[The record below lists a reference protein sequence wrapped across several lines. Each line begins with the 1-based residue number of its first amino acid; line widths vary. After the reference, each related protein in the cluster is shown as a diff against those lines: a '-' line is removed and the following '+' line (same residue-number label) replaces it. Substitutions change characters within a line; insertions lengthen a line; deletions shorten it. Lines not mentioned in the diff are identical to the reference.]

1 MATHPMRSDQRLF
14 WAQVLV
20 WFIPALWAVNFLC
33 ARLAPGV
40 VDPHVL
46 ALGRWGIA
54 GLLLGWFARHEIW
67 AERHQIWRD
76 RWQYLVL
83 GSLGMLVCGAWV
95 YWGARTTTA
104 MNIALIYA
112 TSPVLIV
119 WGSAIWLGEKMR
131 WRQVMGVALALL
143 GVVHVVVKGDW
154 GALTHFQWVQGDW
167 LIMAATLSWAGY
179 ALLQKKWT
187 CSLSSTARLAC
198 ICAAGVVTLLPF
210 ALWEW
215 GQPQSPAWSW
225 YASVLMLSVALVPGI
240 GAYWIYGWAQ
250 KNLGA
255 SRTSMTLYLGPLW
268 GALVSWCLLGESLG
282 WHHAMGCLLILPGVA
297 LVVQPAEAAKSS

>member
-83 GSLGMLVCGAWV
+83 GSLGMLVCGGQAV
-95 YWGARTTTA
+95 KLLGLFVAQGTYKAFDGVVGGCKAVGVDQ
-104 MNIALIYA
+104 
-112 TSPVLIV
+112 VLV
-119 WGSAIWLGEKMR
+119 DGG
-131 WRQVMGVALALL
+131 GVAAKAQL
-143 GVVHVVVKGDW
+143 GLDEFPVHFAQTGGD
-154 GALTHFQWVQGDW
+154 
-167 LIMAATLSWAGY
+167 
-179 ALLQKKWT
+179 
-187 CSLSSTARLAC
+187 
-198 ICAAGVVTLLPF
+198 
-210 ALWEW
+210 
-215 GQPQSPAWSW
+215 
-225 YASVLMLSVALVPGI
+225 
-240 GAYWIYGWAQ
+240 
-250 KNLGA
+250 
-255 SRTSMTLYLGPLW
+255 
-268 GALVSWCLLGESLG
+268 
-282 WHHAMGCLLILPGVA
+282 
-297 LVVQPAEAAKSS
+297 